1 VDDREEKLIEQY
13 EAVGHLDGRTL
24 LLRHADALRFIDDCE
39 RVGLVILGMDFFDLQ
54 PGAIIPLGIAD
65 YSSVSN
71 QPDAPA
77 VTAAAARALIA
88 DGFPDSATWVEF
100 VLG

>member
-1 VDDREEKLIEQY
+1 MDDREKKLIEQY

-24 LLRHADALRFIDDCE
+24 LLRRADALRFIDDCE
-39 RVGLVILGMDFFDLQ
+39 RVGLVILGMDFFDPQ
-54 PGAIIPLGIAD
+54 SSAIIPLGIAD

-77 VTAAAARALIA
+77 VTAAAARVLIA
-88 DGFPDSATWVEF
+88 DGFPDSATRVEF